1 MIPSLFNTGLFSK
14 PPTGGTVG
22 GWKELGRTT
31 LGSTADSIDVSS
43 LADKRYLMCLNDFKP
58 SGATQNFQRFNN
70 DSGSNYAY
78 RLSDNGGADATGV
91 SQANNYWYG
100 YGTSGI
106 PEFTV
111 AYIAN
116 LSANEKQSI
125 QSTIQQNTAGAGTAP
140 QRREG
145 VNKWAN
151 TTSVIDQITMINT
164 GAGDFNTGSELVIL
178 GWDEADTHTDNFW
191 EELASVTSV
200 SSGANIDSGVFTA
213 KKYLWV
219 QAWFQGTGGTVAP
232 WLRLGNTTVD
242 SATNYAWR
250 HSGDGGVD
258 STGTTASSCPMAAA
272 ADDDPIF
279 VNMFIINNS
288 SNEKLV
294 YGHTINQNTAG
305 AANAPRRSEF
315 AAKWD
320 NTAAQCDIVGFFD
333 NGGTGNFATDCQIK
347 VWGSD

>member
-1 MIPSLFNTGLFSK
+1 LIPSLFNTGLFSK

-116 LSANEKQSI
+116 LSTNEKLSI

-164 GAGDFNTGSELVIL
+164 GAGDFNTGSELVVL

-191 EELASVTSV
+191 EELANVTAV
-200 SSGANIDSGVFTA
+200 GGTETFETDTFTA

-219 QAWFQGTGGTVAP
+219 QAWIEGD
-232 WLRLGNTTVD
+232 TTNRGLDLYVNSD
-242 SATNYAWR
+242 TAANYSQR
-250 HSGDGGVD
+250 YSDNG
-258 STGTTASSCPMAAA
+258 A
-272 ADDDPIF
+272 ADGTATSIKQMLYGGGNSTTEKF
-279 VNMFIINNS
+279 FMNAFIINNS
-288 SNEKLV
+288 ANEKLGIAHV
-294 YGHTINQNTAG
+294 HNLITAG
-305 AANAPRRSEF
+305 AATAPTRRETVG
-315 AAKWD
+315 KWA
-320 NTAAQCDIVGFFD
+320 NTSSQITKVGFK
-333 NGGTGNFATDCQIK
+333 NREATTGQNITAGSRLV